1 MRAPCSTT
9 MIRFHRERDY
19 PAGYKATTSSV
30 LDGPRCGG
38 SLGKERRQRQERV
51 DRVDTNKLNSGV
63 PFKFVRLAALEEVE
77 SSKICQEALKE
88 GATADRRNG

>member
-19 PAGYKATTSSV
+19 PAGYKATRSSV
-30 LDGPRCGG
+30 LDGSRCGG
-38 SLGKERRQRQERV
+38 SLGKERRQRQVRV
-51 DRVDTNKLNSGV
+51 GTNKLNSGV
-63 PFKFVRLAALEEVE
+63 PLKFVRLAALEEVE